1 MAVVLAVVVLAI
13 VGVVA
18 SGGVFLATGS
28 ERDGGRVSSVRPW
41 SDPQPSA
48 AATQD
53 VRVGNALG
61 APVPQQSAAPVPRA
75 VRDWVVQALP
85 LEGDLV
91 AIAGGASGRVRVG
104 ATASSEVT
112 IALRDVVVAPGHP
125 SVVVLLSRQVHG
137 DGSSPEHVDVADAL
151 VELPAADASAS
162 IVLSDL
168 SGIPTD
174 VRSVIVADAASG
186 VVLGRAVLLPA

>member
-1 MAVVLAVVVLAI
+1 MLAVVVLAI

-18 SGGVFLATGS
+18 GGGVVLATGS
-28 ERDGGRVSSVRPW
+28 RDGGRVSSVRPW
-41 SDPQPSA
+41 SVPQPSA

-61 APVPQQSAAPVPRA
+61 APAPQQSAAPVPRA

-91 AIAGGASGRVRVG
+91 DAAGGASGRVRVW

-125 SVVVLLSRQVHG
+125 SVVVLLSQQVPG
-137 DGSSPEHVDVADAL
+137 DGPSPGHVDVTDAL
-151 VELPAADASAS
+151 VELPADDASAS

-174 VRSVIVADAASG
+174 VRSVVVADAASG

>member
-1 MAVVLAVVVLAI
+1 MLAI

-18 SGGVFLATGS
+18 GGVVPGTGS

-61 APVPQQSAAPVPRA
+61 APVPQQSAAAVPRA

-91 AIAGGASGRVRVG
+91 AVDGGASGRVRIG
-104 ATASSEVT
+104 AIASSEVT

-125 SVVVLLSRQVHG
+125 SVVVLLSQQVRA
-137 DGSSPEHVDVADAL
+137 DGPSPGNVDVAGAL
-151 VELPAADASAS
+151 VELPADDASAS

-174 VRSVIVADAASG
+174 VRSVVVADAASG

>member
-1 MAVVLAVVVLAI
+1 MLAVVVLAI

-18 SGGVFLATGS
+18 GGVVLGTGS
-28 ERDGGRVSSVRPW
+28 DRDGGRVSSVQPW
-41 SDPQPSA
+41 SVPQPSA

-61 APVPQQSAAPVPRA
+61 APVPQQSAAPVARA

-91 AIAGGASGRVRVG
+91 AAAGGASGRVRVG

-125 SVVVLLSRQVHG
+125 FVVVLLSQQVHG
-137 DGSSPEHVDVADAL
+137 DGPSPGHVDVADAL
-151 VELPAADASAS
+151 VELPAADASTS

-168 SGIPTD
+168 SGIPND
-174 VRSVIVADAASG
+174 VRSVVVADAASG